1 MKISKILSYTTAL
14 VIAGGVVFGAVY
26 LRGVRAAQHAQVAPP
41 VQTPWALHSAKVKQ
55 ETVTSGFLALATKK
69 ADSEV
74 LIAPQISGTIISMG
88 PREGQTFQPG
98 TILARIDA
106 TQIND
111 EIDALKANLQ
121 SAIQQEKFLKRELE
135 RQKTLLKKGFT
146 TEEKTE
152 SARTSYIA
160 AREKVTAT
168 RHQLAQLK
176 TRRSYAV
183 ITTDKSGTVAA
194 RLAEPGNL
202 AAPGKPIYRL
212 TVSGKTRFSVKVPQS
227 VLENLKIGGLV
238 ELNAGNKKILAPVTR
253 INQTLDSLSMGS
265 VDIDL
270 AAAPFKLPAGA
281 RLPARVITG
290 QVKNALSVP
299 ITAIAW
305 AADGKSGFVV
315 KVTGDDDKIVLQKL
329 PVKVIQSSPSGA
341 AIKGDVKPGDRV
353 VIAQQAVLLKLQSG
367 DAAIIAE
374 GMNQ

>member
-1 MKISKILSYTTAL
+1 MKISKILSYSTAFA
-14 VIAGGVVFGAVY
+14 IAGAVVVGAVY
-26 LRGVRAAQHAQVAPP
+26 LRGVRAEQHAQVAPP
-41 VQTPWALHSAKVKQ
+41 EQTPWALHSTKVKQ

-74 LIAPQISGTIISMG
+74 LVSPQISGTIIAMG
-88 PREGQTFQPG
+88 PREGQPFQPG
-98 TILARIDA
+98 TLLARIDA
-106 TQIND
+106 SQINE
-111 EIDALKANLQ
+111 EIDALKATLQ
-121 SAIQQEKFLKRELE
+121 ATKQQEKFLKRELD

-168 RHQLAQLK
+168 NHQLAQLK
-176 TRRSYAV
+176 TRRSYAM

-212 TVSGKTRFSVKVPQS
+212 TVSGKTRFTVKVPQS
-227 VLENLKIGGLV
+227 VLENLKIGGPV
-238 ELNAGNKKILAPVTR
+238 ELTSGSKKIAASVTR
-253 INQTLDSLSMGS
+253 INHTLDNLSMGS
-265 VDIDL
+265 LDIDL
-270 AAAPFKLPAGA
+270 AAAPFNLPAGA

-305 AADGKSGFVV
+305 SADGKSGFIV
-315 KVTGDDDKIVLQKL
+315 KVAKKGDATVLKKILVTVLQ
-329 PVKVIQSSPSGA
+329 SSTDGA
-341 AIKGDVKPGDRV
+341 AIKGDVRAGDRV
-353 VIAQQAVLLKLQSG
+353 VVAQQAVLLKLQTG
-367 DAAIIAE
+367 DAATVAE
-374 GMNQ
+374 GVAQ

>member
-14 VIAGGVVFGAVY
+14 VIAGAVVFGAFY
-26 LRGVRAAQHAQVAPP
+26 LRGVRAEQRAQVAPP
-41 VQTPWALHSAKVKQ
+41 VQTPWALHSAKVKE

-88 PREGQTFQPG
+88 PREGQAFQPG

-106 TQIND
+106 IQIND
-111 EIDALKANLQ
+111 EINVLKANLQ
-121 SAIQQEKFLKRELE
+121 AARQQEKFLMRELG

-152 SARTSYIA
+152 SARATFVG
-160 AREKVTAT
+160 AREKVTALN
-168 RHQLAQLK
+168 HQLSQLK
-176 TRRSYAV
+176 TRRSYTV

-202 AAPGKPIYRL
+202 AAMGKPIYRL
-212 TVSGKTRFSVKVPQS
+212 TMAGKTRFSIKVPQS
-227 VLENLKIGGLV
+227 ILEKLQTGGLV
-238 ELNAGNKKILAPVTR
+238 ELNSGNHKIMAPITR

-265 VDIDL
+265 IDIDL
-270 AAAPFKLPAGA
+270 DAAPFKLPAGA

-290 QVKNALSVP
+290 QIKNALSVP

-305 AADGKSGFVV
+305 SADGKGGFIV
-315 KVTGDDDKIVLQKL
+315 KVVMKDDTTTLQKV
-329 PVKVIQSSPSGA
+329 PVKVLQSSPKGA
-341 AIKGDVKPGDRV
+341 AIKGDVKAGDKV
-353 VIAQQAVLLKLQSG
+353 VIAQQAVLLKLQTG
-367 DAAIIAE
+367 DAATIVE
-374 GMNQ
+374 GMTQ